1 MRFARVVGADAA
13 DALLRSLCALPMT
26 SDGEYLGAMGPW
38 LESLLQFKGP
48 LPRDAGADRPD
59 RPTETRLLALIAGA
73 VASSPFGDPSH
84 MPTIEWDGLPYR
96 VDPATATLRRLQDVR
111 DVMGGPA
118 LDAALAL
125 AAEARALRGDVNPA
139 QALSRIESAADA
151 LRTPKPDGAPNWRP
165 AEPDLRGIPS
175 SAAGRSPTAGRAA
188 DWYLASV
195 LSSIVYASFVGE
207 RDSQAL
213 LGGDPSRLH
222 DLGPAEVDRG
232 GSALVPWRV
241 PAEVRDRKVGW
252 HVQGSLL
259 GLDLALGRFA
269 LRRVSKDEV
278 PPAPRVNHAE
288 RLALTE
294 PVLLQSPFDQSEA
307 GRDGLLAALARGR
320 ARLADARASSEAL
333 LKAAAAV
340 DLDEWRTQM
349 LPWML
354 EHERERIAELWS
366 LAELVRLGAADE
378 RGADSFDA
386 FGSSMWSV
394 RGQLACRFPW
404 RQPWTTVAGR
414 KGVRVV
420 AGLMPDLAVAVAESL
435 AAMKLPVRLYAGVL
449 AVATQE
455 LLNTVR
461 MDHDDDWLALVAG
474 VQRVAGRPFED
485 YVAALTYDGPLIPI
499 LQEPG
504 HATRH

>member
-1 MRFARVVGADAA
+1 
-13 DALLRSLCALPMT
+13 
-26 SDGEYLGAMGPW
+26 
-38 LESLLQFKGP
+38 
-48 LPRDAGADRPD
+48 
-59 RPTETRLLALIAGA
+59 
-73 VASSPFGDPSH
+73 
-84 MPTIEWDGLPYR
+84 
-96 VDPATATLRRLQDVR
+96 VR